1 MYFGVASYMWKHFF
15 QLLTSLGIER
25 NSGQQEL
32 YSLSWKS
39 LLVCV
44 LNTEKNTD
52 LSIYFKIADGAT
64 GVGK

>member
-1 MYFGVASYMWKHFF
+1 MWKHFF
-15 QLLTSLGIER
+15 QLLTSLGNER

-32 YSLSWKS
+32 CSLSWKS

-44 LNTEKNTD
+44 PNTEKNTD